1 MKKAHSG
8 IIRMMLIHPNVS
20 NRMILI
26 HSNVR
31 KSFKQRTN
39 TLHCFAR
46 RRILAESSNNMDG
59 EDFSKENRSYQ
70 IYYEIVL
77 LNDFRGTIKRVG
89 QYKLRVL
96 FQELQEIVSL
106 FNDKFR
112 MKIGLQ
118 LVKYTPFFLN
128 KWKVE
133 N

>member
-1 MKKAHSG
+1 
-8 IIRMMLIHPNVS
+8 MMLIHPNVS

-26 HSNVR
+26 HSNVS

-46 RRILAESSNNMDG
+46 RRILAESCNNMDG

-112 MKIGLQ
+112 MKIVLQ